1 MRLGEFAVV
10 FKSPLTGAI
19 QLQWS
24 EMVGDGEFSTVTGP
38 GAASWSAVP
47 GFENPTMHD
56 ILAKT
61 TISVGLVASAAWT
74 AFLAFEIFRLLVSYF

>member
-1 MRLGEFAVV
+1 
-10 FKSPLTGAI
+10 
-19 QLQWS
+19 
-24 EMVGDGEFSTVTGP
+24 MVGDGEFFHRDRPRCGVVN
-38 GAASWSAVP
+38 AVP